1 MRTFSRA
8 GAIGALSSI
17 ARTFT
22 HGAITGGVTNI
33 TLGFCFRHN
42 FLLALSADPL

>member
-8 GAIGALSSI
+8 GAIGALSTV
-17 ARTFT
+17 AGAFA
-22 HGAITGGVTNI
+22 HGAIAGGVTNI

-42 FLLALSADPL
+42 FLLSLRAALL